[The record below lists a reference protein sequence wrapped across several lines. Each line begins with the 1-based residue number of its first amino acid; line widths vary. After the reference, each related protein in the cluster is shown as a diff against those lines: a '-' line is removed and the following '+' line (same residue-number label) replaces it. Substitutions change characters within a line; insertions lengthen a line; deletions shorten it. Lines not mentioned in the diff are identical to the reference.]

1 MKINK
6 IRQTEQRS
14 STFIYRIWAS
24 YSSGIQTAV
33 ILLILSAI
41 TACSNNKP
49 EKKEEIYNVQISQAF
64 NNEDKAQLSQVIDG
78 DIEYVRLE
86 TKKEILLG
94 NSPRVWATDLYIV
107 AITRR
112 QIYLFD
118 RKTGKFIR
126 EIGHYGKDPDGYRNV
141 LKAFTLDEK
150 RSQVYTKDWDSK
162 IYTTYTLDG
171 NIANKITVQPIERE
185 EDMANNIFNEMI
197 TSVSPLNDTSQI
209 GYVWNLNGKEEAKLI
224 VFNNNNPRIKVFP
237 QYKRFDYD
245 INRDGISVF
254 DWNAKFYFLQD
265 QLHFF
270 ERFTDTVFTVS
281 MEKLAP
287 EFVLHRGETAE
298 ASGSNLTGQ
307 KGDVP
312 YLLIDDLFG
321 AERFLFF
328 KIRQP
333 GEEFKGDFYYGFYD
347 IATNSTQLSEDNTGL
362 KNDVNGF
369 LPFPFKSVNQHNEV
383 AGLLEAFEVKLW
395 FDENPEVAK
404 QLPDQLKAFRT
415 LEETDNPVVMIAK
428 LKD

>member
-107 AITRR
+107 AISRR

-141 LKAFTLDEK
+141 LKAFTFDEK
-150 RSQVYTKDWDSK
+150 RNQVYTKDWDSK

-185 EDMANNIFNEMI
+185 EDMANNIFSEMI
-197 TSVSPLNDTSQI
+197 TSISPLNDTSQI

-224 VFNNNNPRIKVFP
+224 VLNKNNPRIKVFP

-281 MEKLAP
+281 MENLAP
-287 EFVLHRGETAE
+287 EFVLHRGETDE

-307 KGDVP
+307 KGNVP

-333 GEEFKGDFYYGFYD
+333 GEEFNGETYYGFYD
-347 IATNSTQLSEDNTGL
+347 KATNTTLLSENNLGI
-362 KNDVNGF
+362 KNNINGF
-369 LPFPFKSVNQHNEV
+369 LPFPFLSVNQNNEV

-404 QLPDQLKAFRT
+404 QLPDQLKAFST

>member
-6 IRQTEQRS
+6 FRQTENRL
-14 STFIYRIWAS
+14 STFANWIQS
-24 YSSGIQTAV
+24 FYSLGTQTSA
-33 ILLILSAI
+33 ILFFLMVI

-49 EKKEEIYNVQISQAF
+49 EQQKEIYNVQIIDAF
-64 NNEDKAQLSQVIDG
+64 NKEDKAQLSEIVDG
-78 DIEYVRLE
+78 NIEYIRLE

-94 NSPRVWATDLYIV
+94 NSPRVFTNDSYIV
-107 AITRR
+107 AVTHR
-112 QIYLFD
+112 QAYLFD
-118 RKTGKFIR
+118 RRTGKFIR
-126 EIGHYGKDPDGYRNV
+126 EIGHYGKDPDGYRNI
-141 LKAFTLDEK
+141 LKAFTFDEK
-150 RSQVYTKDWDSK
+150 RNQVYTKSWDSK
-162 IYTTYTLDG
+162 IYATYTLDG
-171 NIANKITVQPIERE
+171 TVANEITVQPIERE
-185 EDMANNIFNEMI
+185 EDMANNIFSEII
-197 TSVSPLNDTSQI
+197 TSIVPLNDTCHI
-209 GYVWNLNGKEEAKLI
+209 GYVWNLNGKEEAKLV

-281 MEKLAP
+281 MEKLEP
-287 EFVLHRGETAE
+287 EFVLHRGETEE

-333 GEEFKGDFYYGFYD
+333 HEKFNGDSSYGFYD
-347 IATNSTQLSEDNTGL
+347 KATNTTKLSENNLGI
-362 KNDVNGF
+362 KNDVNSF
-369 LPFPFKSVNQHNEV
+369 LPFPFKSVNQNNEV

-395 FDENPEVAK
+395 FETNPEAAGK
-404 QLPDQLKAFRT
+404 LPDKLKAFRT
-415 LEETDNPVVMIAK
+415 MEESDNPVVMIAK